1 MKCLLVDDEPG
12 IREGL
17 AALLRR
23 KGHDVATAADN
34 AAARAALATASF
46 DVVVTDW
53 RLPDGFAAGF
63 LTTCSCPV
71 VAMSGHPEEVAA
83 VPPVQQVL
91 AKPVRPAR
99 LIEVIEAL
107 ATTTAAAAPAAT
119 ADAALPLDV
128 REVVD
133 DLLRQL
139 PAAATV
145 EIEDD
150 GSFVRVVALLPEPVA
165 CRPVPCGGDVR
176 WSRAPAATRLELRLC
191 RDGRPD
197 ASVPAVA
204 AGQPW
209 PEAAELAVDFHDTG
223 LDERGLLGELAAA
236 RAARAA
242 GRTVHFLNVP
252 ARLRSWATSQG
263 RAHDMPMK
271 ATVGPRLSAEL
282 ADLWSPS

>member
-17 AALLRR
+17 ATLLRR

-34 AAARAALATASF
+34 AAARAALAAARF

-63 LTTCSCPV
+63 LVGCTCPV

-91 AKPVRPAR
+91 AKPVRPTR

-107 ATTTAAAAPAAT
+107 APAIPAAAT
-119 ADAALPLDV
+119 ATAVELPLDV

-139 PAAATV
+139 PAAAAV

-165 CRPVPCGGDVR
+165 CRPVPRGGDVR
-176 WSRAPAATRLELRLC
+176 WSRAPAAARLELRLC

-197 ASVPAVA
+197 ASMPAVA

-209 PEAAELAVDFHDTG
+209 PAAAEFAVDFHDST
-223 LDERGLLGELAAA
+223 LDERGLLAELTAA

-242 GRTVHFLNVP
+242 GRTVYFLNVP
-252 ARLRSWATSQG
+252 TRLRSWATSQG

-282 ADLWSPS
+282 ADLWSLS